1 MDKRDASDEDIS
13 DSEDG
18 AEIFPTTNT
27 KEKIVSELANSKVV
41 RATDALRQGQ
51 ASRTRDVRTKV

>member
-1 MDKRDASDEDIS
+1 MDKRDESDEDIA

-18 AEIFPTTNT
+18 AEIIPITNT
-27 KEKIVSELANSKVV
+27 KEKIVSELANSTV
-41 RATDALRQGQ
+41 RATTDALRQDQ

>member
-1 MDKRDASDEDIS
+1 MDKRDESDEDIA

-18 AEIFPTTNT
+18 AEIIPITNT
-27 KEKIVSELANSKVV
+27 KEKIVSELANSTV
-41 RATDALRQGQ
+41 RATDALRQDQ